1 MASLGIR
8 AANKTAAT
16 MQSPCQEPTM
26 LVMGLAAILAGFCH
40 HASISLTAR
49 AGLNCRFS
57 ARYAQLLA

>member
-1 MASLGIR
+1 
-8 AANKTAAT
+8 